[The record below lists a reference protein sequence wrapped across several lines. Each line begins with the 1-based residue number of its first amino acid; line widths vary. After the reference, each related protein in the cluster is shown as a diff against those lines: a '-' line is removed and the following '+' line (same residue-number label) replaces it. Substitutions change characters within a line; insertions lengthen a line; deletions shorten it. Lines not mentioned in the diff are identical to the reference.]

1 MDEDCSWLDYITFP
15 PSMLN
20 EEGMLGDVNGDSNI
34 NVQDIV
40 MMINMVVG
48 NTDIDLVADIN
59 FDGYVDVLDIVLVVN
74 IILGQ

>member
-1 MDEDCSWLDYITFP
+1 
-15 PSMLN
+15 
-20 EEGMLGDVNGDSNI
+20 MLGDVHGDSNI

-48 NTDIDLVADIN
+48 KTDTDLVADIN
-59 FDGYVDVLDIVLVVN
+59 FDGDVDVLDIVLVVN